1 MILWLAAVAA
11 AIALVSYLLTANARA
26 YTRRVEAQFPPT
38 GRFIEA
44 DGVRM
49 HVREAGPEGAPRVLL
64 VHGAGSNLLEL
75 WGPLAHALAPT
86 QRVIAYDRPGMGYSG
101 RPPGAHALAVQ
112 ARAAA
117 RALESTGDGP
127 AIVVGHSLGAA
138 VSLRLALDFPHLVRG
153 LVLVAPAGMPHL
165 KARAWWTRLSA
176 TPVLGNAFC
185 TLVVPW
191 MAPIAVGP
199 GLANN
204 FWPAKVPA
212 NYQNETGLALLFRP
226 ATFRANAQDVCATY
240 PEFTAQQPRY
250 GELYTPT
257 VIVTA
262 EKDRIISAKRHARAL
277 AVEMPAAELVIAPDT
292 GHMPHRLRTDLV
304 LAAIRRVNEMTAAR
318 AEG

>member
-1 MILWLAAVAA
+1 MILWLVAIAAAVALA
-11 AIALVSYLLTANARA
+11 GYLLAANARA

-38 GRFIEA
+38 GRLIDA
-44 DGVRM
+44 DGVRVHM
-49 HVREAGPEGAPRVLL
+49 REAGPEGAPKILL

-75 WGPLAHALAPT
+75 WGPLADALTPT
-86 QRVIAYDRPGMGYSG
+86 QRVIAYDRPGMGYST
-101 RPPGAHALAVQ
+101 RSRGAHMLATQ
-112 ARAAA
+112 ARVAAGVI
-117 RALESTGDGP
+117 ESAGGGP
-127 AIVVGHSLGAA
+127 ALVVGHSLGAA

-176 TPVLGNAFC
+176 TPVLGDAFC
-185 TLVVPW
+185 TLVIPW

-204 FWPAKVPA
+204 FWPASVPA
-212 NYQNETGLALLFRP
+212 NYQNDTALPLLFRP
-226 ATFRANAQDVCATY
+226 KTFRANAQDVCATF

-250 GELYTPT
+250 GELFTPT

-262 EKDRIISAKRHARAL
+262 EKDRIVSAKRHARAL